1 MTKLALAVA
10 LLLAACGGGD
20 GTPIGAAEASQS
32 SAARGRHEHL
42 VIHDAHFQAVAPA
55 GELCDFDFQIDN
67 DTVRKVNRF
76 YDAAGNRVRVLWQV
90 VETNTHTN
98 LDTGFALT
106 EEVHYSFQR
115 DLVTGEET
123 SQGMTWQLRDE
134 EGRLVLL
141 HAGRS
146 VYAYDPETDSWY
158 LDFLTPNAADAV
170 FDFANTICP
179 QLGGAPAPL
188 PE

>member
-1 MTKLALAVA
+1 MTKLVLPVA
-10 LLLAACGGGD
+10 LLLVACGGD
-20 GTPIGAAEASQS
+20 VTPVGASEVSQS
-32 SAARGRHEHL
+32 SAAGGRHEHL
-42 VIHDAHFQAVAPA
+42 VFDDPHFQAVVPA

-76 YDAAGNRVRVLWQV
+76 YDADGNRVRVIWQV

-98 LDTGFALT
+98 LDTGVALT

-115 DLVTGEET
+115 DLVTGEEIT
-123 SQGMTWQLRDE
+123 QGMTWQLRDE
-134 EGRLVLL
+134 DGRLVLL
-141 HAGRS
+141 HAGRT
-146 VYAYDPETDSWY
+146 VYAYDPQTDSWY
-158 LDFLTPNAADAV
+158 LDFLTPNSVDIA
-170 FDFANTICP
+170 FEFAQTICP